1 MTAGTKCWSEPSS
14 ILRVGTSDMSEKR
27 TRPIVILVFAV
38 LVVLLCAGM
47 VAGGYWL
54 GRRVADDGQRAVGEA
69 TTAEVE
75 QGARP
80 AAVAPED
87 SETPV
92 KASPAPAQADA
103 QEEDAAS
110 GSGEAEGGDVTSS
123 EGTAT
128 PESAAENVTTEEAQA
143 TEEPEEFVRREV
155 DFTAEDLELF
165 WEVWEIVQE
174 DFDGQ
179 LPPEDELTYAVIR
192 GLLESLDD
200 EYTRF
205 TPPEAAELVRERME
219 GTFEGIGAFVEENE
233 EGLTEIVRPMDGQ
246 PADLAGL
253 QAGDVVIGVDGESV
267 LDRTLEEVIALIR
280 GPEGTDVTL
289 TIRREGVE
297 PFDVTITRAF
307 IEIPIVESEM
317 LEEGVAYLRLTSFSA
332 NAEEQLAV
340 ALEELLAQNPEGLI
354 LDLRDN
360 PGGFLD
366 QSIAVA
372 DLFLPE
378 GVVLYER
385 SRTRDDIDEVYRA
398 ETGDLAEE
406 IPMAV
411 LINAGSASASEIVA
425 GAIRDYE
432 RGVLIG
438 ETTFGKGSVQLTHT
452 LSDGSELRVTI
463 ARFYLPSNESISG
476 NGIEPDIAVATPED
490 LGGENDD
497 QIQEAIEFLTNGE

>member
-1 MTAGTKCWSEPSS
+1 MTE
-14 ILRVGTSDMSEKR
+14 RR
-27 TRPIVILVFAV
+27 FRPIVIILFSLLA
-38 LVVLLCAGM
+38 VLLCVGM

-54 GRRVADDGQRAVGEA
+54 GRRVADNGQSAVGEA

-80 AAVAPED
+80 AAAEPED
-87 SETPV
+87 TETPDE
-92 KASPAPAQADA
+92 ASPAPPEAEA
-103 QEEDAAS
+103 QEEDATTESSEAEEADTAS
-110 GSGEAEGGDVTSS
+110 SGDGESGE
-123 EGTAT
+123 
-128 PESAAENVTTEEAQA
+128 PAAENVTSEEAQA
-143 TEEPEEFVRREV
+143 TEEPEEFTRREV
-155 DFTAEDLELF
+155 DFTQEDLDLL

-179 LPPEDELTYAVIR
+179 LPPEDELTHAVIR
-192 GLLESLDD
+192 GLLDSLDD
-200 EYTRF
+200 DYTRF
-205 TPPEAAELVRERME
+205 TPPAAAELVRERME
-219 GTFEGIGAFVEENE
+219 GTFEGIGAFVQEND

-253 QAGDVVIGVDGESV
+253 QAGDVIIGVDGESM
-267 LDRTLEEVIALIR
+267 LDRTLDEVIALIR

-317 LEEGVAYLRLTSFSA
+317 LEEGVAYVHLTSFSA
-332 NAEEQLAV
+332 NAEEQLAEAV
-340 ALEELLAQNPEGLI
+340 EELLAQNPEGLI

-385 SRTRDDIDEVYRA
+385 SRTQDDINEVYRS

-406 IPMAV
+406 IPLAV
-411 LINAGSASASEIVA
+411 LINAGSASAAEIVA
-425 GAIRDYE
+425 GAIRDRD
-432 RGVLIG
+432 RGALIG

-463 ARFYLPSNESISG
+463 ARWYLPSNESIGG
-476 NGIEPDIAVATPED
+476 NGIDPDISVATPED
-490 LGGENDD
+490 LGGENDG
-497 QIQEAIEFLTNGE
+497 QLQEAIEFLTNGE

>member
-1 MTAGTKCWSEPSS
+1 MTERK
-14 ILRVGTSDMSEKR
+14 LR
-27 TRPIVILVFAV
+27 PAVILLLFLFA
-38 LVVLLCAGM
+38 VLLCASM

-54 GRRVADDGQRAVGEA
+54 GRRVVDGGERAAGAA

-75 QGARP
+75 QEARP
-80 AAVAPED
+80 AAVAPD
-87 SETPV
+87 
-92 KASPAPAQADA
+92 
-103 QEEDAAS
+103 
-110 GSGEAEGGDVTSS
+110 
-123 EGTAT
+123 GTAT
-128 PESAAENVTTEEAQA
+128 PAEASSVQPDVEGQTEGDLSDSEATSPGAGEATPEPAAEDTTTEGAQA
-143 TEEPEEFVRREV
+143 TEEPEEFIRREV
-155 DFTAEDLELF
+155 DFTEADLELL
-165 WEVWEIVQE
+165 WEVWQIVQE

-179 LPPEDELTYAVIR
+179 LPPEDELTYAVIH

-219 GTFEGIGAFVEENE
+219 GTFEGIGAFVRENE

-246 PADLAGL
+246 PADRAGL
-253 QAGDVVIGVDGESV
+253 QAGDVVIAVDGESV
-267 LDRTLEEVIALIR
+267 TDRTLDEVIALIR
-280 GPEGTDVTL
+280 GPEGTEVTL

-297 PFDVTITRAF
+297 PFDATITRAF

-317 LEEGVAYLRLTSFSA
+317 LEEGIAYVRLTSFSA
-332 NAEEQLAV
+332 NAEEQLTQ

-385 SRTRDDIDEVYRA
+385 SRTQDIDEVYRS
-398 ETGDLAEE
+398 ETGELAEGV
-406 IPMAV
+406 PLVV

-425 GAIRDYE
+425 GAIRDHD

-452 LSDGSELRVTI
+452 LSDSSELRVTI
-463 ARFYLPSNESISG
+463 ARWYLPSNQSIDG
-476 NGIEPDIAVATPED
+476 NGIAPDIEVETPED
-490 LGGENDD
+490 LGGEDD
-497 QIQEAIEFLTNGE
+497 GQLQRAIEYLLNGE